1 MKDKYSILNDVKVN
15 IDEYEE
21 VKFDNNDN
29 IKQRMKKKLRTRKP
43 SYRKAIAVVSAV
55 ILGSSVMLNENVW
68 AQVQSIWYTIDE
80 VFSLKKEE
88 VKDYTYNI
96 DKTVEDKNIKI
107 LFKSIM
113 LDDGKLI
120 IDANIDDTK
129 FNPFEDFTQKQQKD
143 WSVDKWGN
151 KETRVL
157 LGADS
162 TEIYVDGVKLTYFNN
177 SAPNSKDKNDDK
189 TTDVLIEQSIEAIES
204 DKGEYYLEKVNENQ
218 FPNNIDVNKMYN
230 FKIKINKLHIVE
242 SEYTEEE
249 SKTSEGSY
257 GAVVEGD
264 WGISVDIKG
273 EDLINASTNYEINKD
288 IDLELDDRKINVSVD
303 NISISPIYLGLDY
316 SYIDEDGYS
325 IEFKVFND
333 KGEEYRWISIESD
346 SYIGKTD
353 KANFEMKLINSYKD
367 TKYIKLVPTI
377 IHYQKGK
384 TLVFEDKSIEIEINK

>member
-1 MKDKYSILNDVKVN
+1 
-15 IDEYEE
+15 
-21 VKFDNNDN
+21 
-29 IKQRMKKKLRTRKP
+29 
-43 SYRKAIAVVSAV
+43 
-55 ILGSSVMLNENVW
+55 MLNENVW